1 MKRNLL
7 ISDIDSNIINCINGY
22 IIENTMVCNCYPGWT
37 SSNYDSINQC
47 DIDTG
52 ANNTLSNTRIINEG
66 NTEKNDK
73 SSSIMRIGIIILVL
87 TFIYCAILYLY
98 KKWKNIK
105 LIKQKIKYQKNL
117 NKKIELELSLKLDEI
132 DKDINEYSCNPSKK
146 NKTISKECEHQKN
159 NINSEQKMDSI
170 SIPVKTPQNKKS
182 PINKDSNL

>member
-7 ISDIDSNIINCINGY
+7 SSDDIDTNIINCINGY
-22 IIENTMVCNCYPGWT
+22 FIENTMICNCYPGWT

-66 NTEKNDK
+66 NNENKDK
-73 SSSIMRIGIIILVL
+73 SSSIIIMRIGIIILAL
-87 TFIYCAILYLY
+87 TFIFCIILYLY

-132 DKDINEYSCNPSKK
+132 GNENNEAKQSCYQSKG
-146 NKTISKECEHQKN
+146 NKTISKECEQKN
-159 NINSEQKMDSI
+159 NNTNELIN
-170 SIPVKTPQNKKS
+170 IPVKTPIKN
-182 PINKDSNL
+182 DSNL